1 MKRIVVLGMVA
12 MGCVSLAQAQVKSGE
27 EQFVIYK
34 WYQNGRAHYAKVPP
48 HGVQNYVK
56 LNEYGL
62 VINER
67 PDTES
72 FYVLRPT
79 RPAGGGADAGA
90 AVNPAGQGAKNTA
103 SDAEKAAE
111 MTPGTITREQ
121 RCETALKDLEVM
133 NTKKTIYEED
143 SAGNLVPLDS
153 TAIMNRKTQA
163 QQSIDQFCS
172 PQ

>member
-1 MKRIVVLGMVA
+1 
-12 MGCVSLAQAQVKSGE
+12 MGCISLAQAQVKSGE

-34 WYQNGRAHYAKVPP
+34 WYQNGRAHYGKVPP
-48 HGVQNYVK
+48 RGVQNYVK
-56 LNEYGL
+56 LNEYGM

-72 FYVLRPT
+72 FYVLKPH
-79 RPAGGGADAGA
+79 RPAEGQANA
-90 AVNPAGQGAKNTA
+90 AITPVTPGSQPAANDKP
-103 SDAEKAAE
+103 AE
-111 MTPGTITREQ
+111 TPPGTITREK
-121 RCETALKDLEVM
+121 RCETAMKDLEVM

-153 TAIMNRKTQA
+153 TAIMERKTQA
-163 QQSIDQFCS
+163 QQNIDQFCGPS

>member
-56 LNEYGL
+56 LNEHGL

-67 PDTES
+67 PDMES
-72 FYVLRPT
+72 FYVLKPM
-79 RPAGGGADAGA
+79 RPAGGEAEAPA
-90 AVNPAGQGAKNTA
+90 AQGVQQTA
-103 SDAEKAAE
+103 QAAEKPAE

-121 RCETALKDLEVM
+121 RCETALRDLEVM